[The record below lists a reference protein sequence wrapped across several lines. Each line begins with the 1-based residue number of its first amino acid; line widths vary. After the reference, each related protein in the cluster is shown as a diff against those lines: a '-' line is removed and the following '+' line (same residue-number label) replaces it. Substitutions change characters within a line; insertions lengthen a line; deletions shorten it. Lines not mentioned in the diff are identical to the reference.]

1 MGNFMSGWYGR
12 RSARPFFDEL
22 PRIAIGDIP
31 AEDAGATWLLWQG
44 AAVRVVRVP
53 QGFGQV
59 ARLICSR
66 CDRTCTVI
74 YFAGAPCCYRCT
86 GARYRSH
93 SESPSRRALR
103 RAKKIWRRCI
113 IDFKRP
119 EGKPRWQRW
128 PTFEKLSAEA
138 DAVWPTIERAEC
150 APYDVLQRVMDLK
163 PRRRGRPKNTAG

>member
-44 AAVRVVRVP
+44 AAVRIVRVP

-93 SESPSRRALR
+93 SESPGRRALR
-103 RAKKIWRRCI
+103 RAKRIFRRCKI
-113 IDFKRP
+113 EPGRK
-119 EGKPRWQRW
+119 EWKPKWMRW
-128 PTFEKLSAEA
+128 PTYRRLTAEA
-138 DAVWPTIERAEC
+138 EAAFPIIEAAEC
-150 APYDVLQRVMDLK
+150 APYDVLQREMDMK
-163 PRRRGRPKNTAG
+163 PRSRGRPKNTAG